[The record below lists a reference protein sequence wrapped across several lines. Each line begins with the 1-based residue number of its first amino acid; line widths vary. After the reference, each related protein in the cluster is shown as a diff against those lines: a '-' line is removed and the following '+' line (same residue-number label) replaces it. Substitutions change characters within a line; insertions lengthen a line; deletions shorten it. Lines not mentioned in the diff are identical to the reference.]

1 MLAATRVLR
10 TSPGG
15 MAAFAV
21 FVITLCA
28 LTAPRAQVLG
38 SLTGTV
44 TDSQKAPLPGVKVTL
59 VTTTT
64 AIDFPDVRATK
75 LAASI
80 AELKGMN
87 SESGN
92 PLSGKLSGR
101 YGTSG
106 YSMGGG
112 GTTIAASNDKTLVS
126 SVGLAPWSP
135 VGADITTP
143 TLLMCGGA
151 DTVAPCSMAQGAYT
165 AMPETTPK
173 MMIVI
178 PAIDHLAWLGG
189 PTGPG
194 QGGAFALAFM
204 KAFLEGDER
213 WKSVL
218 LDADGSVTT
227 NITR

>member
-1 MLAATRVLR
+1 V
-10 TSPGG
+10 S
-15 MAAFAV
+15 
-21 FVITLCA
+21 
-28 LTAPRAQVLG
+28 
-38 SLTGTV
+38 TGTLFYP
-44 TDSQKAPLPGVKVTL
+44 TDAEAPFAALAIAAGFLNTGAEILDWGAFFASHGIVTL